1 MVFNRRKKLADHEE
15 LLHSGEKIVE
25 VCSSYTIEAKAE
37 TVSTQATN
45 HRPPKNAVS
54 EEQALMISRSEKH
67 RDNTLDEETSN
78 SGELVR
84 AEKAGMENTKIEAAR
99 ANCVGRSRRHQ
110 VPNDSPSVDDQ
121 NSHDNEPT
129 NDHEGIEIVYHCL
142 QAEEDTTS
150 ESIND
155 VKGLIIPQLL
165 KELFSNDVNEVN
177 GVLSKL
183 SLLLC
188 EDGNENKHERYDYCR
203 LDAPTAIVSAM
214 RRFEKESKIQ
224 SKCVHLLQKLSVEE
238 EAQTRFISLGAI
250 QTLTKAMRTFPNHI
264 CIHKNGCAILSN
276 MFSGSEESKTIAY
289 KCGALSAIL
298 DAKTRH
304 SENQGV
310 QLAAF
315 GALCLH
321 NTRTT
326 AVAAKAAEAVVAG
339 TELAASLGLGSTEKQ
354 AQAAWLISSILEL

>member
-15 LLHSGEKIVE
+15 LLHSGEKIVD
-25 VCSSYTIEAKAE
+25 VRSSYPIEAKAE
-37 TVSTQATN
+37 TVSTQT
-45 HRPPKNAVS
+45 PKNAVS

-67 RDNTLDEETSN
+67 RDDTLDEDTSN

-84 AEKAGMENTKIEAAR
+84 AEKAGMAKTKIEAAR
-99 ANCVGRSRRHQ
+99 ANCVGRSRQHQ

-142 QAEEDTTS
+142 QSEEDTTS

-188 EDGNENKHERYDYCR
+188 EDGDENKHERYDYCR

-214 RRFEKESKIQ
+214 RRFENESKIQ

-264 CIHKNGCAILSN
+264 CIQENGCAILSN
-276 MFSGSEESKTIAY
+276 MFSGSGSEESKTIAY

-321 NTRTT
+321 NNRTT